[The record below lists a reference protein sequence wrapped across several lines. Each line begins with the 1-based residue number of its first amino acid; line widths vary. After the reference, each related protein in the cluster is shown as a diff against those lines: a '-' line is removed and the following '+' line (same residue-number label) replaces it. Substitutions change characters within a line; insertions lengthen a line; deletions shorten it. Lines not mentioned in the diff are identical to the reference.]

1 MMQMNQKF
9 VSDRAGSL
17 PLSIIAF
24 SFVNSAVTKSDMEK
38 VHIGKTTRIRFSS
51 LVMHF
56 VDELYQAGVVIIF
69 DSSRTGDVG

>member
-9 VSDRAGSL
+9 VSDRAASL

-24 SFVNSAVTKSDMEK
+24 SFVNSAVTKSDMER
-38 VHIGKTTRIRFSS
+38 VQIGKTTRIRFNS

-56 VDELYQAGVVIIF
+56 VEELDQPGVVIVF